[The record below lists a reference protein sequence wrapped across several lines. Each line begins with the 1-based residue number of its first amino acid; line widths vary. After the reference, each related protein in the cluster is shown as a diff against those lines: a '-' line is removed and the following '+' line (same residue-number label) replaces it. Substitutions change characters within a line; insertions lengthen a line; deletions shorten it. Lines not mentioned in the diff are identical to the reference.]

1 MENQSLELSQ
11 EQKPDLGHTVFAYL
25 SLLIIAGGVI
35 LLDQWTKDWVRTNLA
50 YGESWVPF
58 PSLAPFARILHW
70 RNTGA
75 AFGVFQE
82 GGGIFTILAIIVA
95 IMIIYYFPRLQRGDW
110 ALRLAMG
117 LQLGG
122 ALGNLIDRVQHNY
135 VVTDFISIGNLPV
148 FNIADTS
155 ITLGVIVLL
164 LSIWLG
170 GDGEQKAEQPTTNE
184 QLLSD

>member
-1 MENQSLELSQ
+1 MNQSPLQPQ
-11 EQKPDLGHTVFAYL
+11 EQKPDLRYTLFAYL
-25 SLLIIAGGVI
+25 LLVLITGAVI

-50 YGESWVPF
+50 YGESWMPW
-58 PSLAPFARILHW
+58 SWLAPYARILHW

-82 GGGIFTILAIIVA
+82 GGAIFTILAIAVA
-95 IMIIYYFPRLQRGDW
+95 IMIIYYFPRIPRRDW

-122 ALGNLIDRVQHNY
+122 ALGNLIDRLQHNY
-135 VVTDFISIGNLPV
+135 AVTDFISIGNFPV

-170 GDGEQKAEQPTTNE
+170 GDGEQKAQQPTPNEQP
-184 QLLSD
+184 LSD

>member
-1 MENQSLELSQ
+1 VDPQSPQQPQ
-11 EQKPDLGHTVFAYL
+11 EQKPDLWHSVFAYL
-25 SLLIIAGGVI
+25 SLLLIAGTVI
-35 LLDQWTKDWVRTNLA
+35 LLDQWTKNWVRTNLA
-50 YGESWVPF
+50 YGESWMPWSWLS
-58 PSLAPFARILHW
+58 PYARILHW

-75 AFGVFQE
+75 AFGLFQQ
-82 GGGIFTILAIIVA
+82 GGGIFTILAILVALMIV
-95 IMIIYYFPRLQRGDW
+95 YYFPRIQRGDW
-110 ALRLAMG
+110 SLRLAMG

-122 ALGNLIDRVQHNY
+122 ALGNLIDRLQHNY
-135 VVTDFISIGNLPV
+135 VVTDFISIGTLPV

-170 GDGEQKAEQPTTNE
+170 GDGEQKAKQPTPNE